1 MGILETLLEAIREL
15 VEGILGAVADFL
27 RGLFGEGPEAE

>member
-1 MGILETLLEAIREL
+1 MGILETLLEAVRAL

-27 RGLFGEGPEAE
+27 RGLFGGESEGE